1 MYVRSIS
8 IFDTAWRASATEAA
22 TVLRDVEQQFRASL
36 AAPEVRQVLQ
46 RPTGEVELW
55 REKAF
60 ELLREGELL
69 AGQFDRV
76 EIHRQDGRI
85 RQVALFDFKSNRVE
99 HDAALLRAAEQ
110 YREQMGLYA
119 HALRRI
125 LGPVHITTSLIFT
138 RAGRVVKI

>member
-1 MYVRSIS
+1 M
-8 IFDTAWRASATEAA
+8 
-22 TVLRDVEQQFRASL
+22 EQQFRASL

-46 RPTGEVELW
+46 RPAGEVELW

-99 HDAALLRAAEQ
+99 HDAALQRAAGQ

-119 HALRRI
+119 QALRRI
-125 LGPVHITTSLIFT
+125 LGPVSVTTSLIFT